1 MLKIFWNN
9 MFMVNLR
16 FKIVGIFEILKDE
29 EIVVWNFN

>member
-16 FKIVGIFEILKDE
+16 FKIVGIFEILKDK
-29 EIVVWNFN
+29 EIVV